1 MRPPLKIYSLHSHQE
16 QEHAL
21 PTAMAEAEP
30 DTRTP
35 PSSGP
40 APASDAVG
48 AAPSGAA
55 APVEPPAAAP
65 TAVMS
70 RERRTAAVQRRVQE
84 LLAQARLDADVE
96 TEARAEVQ
104 RMLLARALPTPV
116 VRPPPPP
123 PPQAAAATVRRRP
136 ARTAPVR
143 RYPEPP
149 LYNSACDDC
158 GSGYGQ
164 AVRHGCDRCGGFGD
178 DCRCS
183 RQCSDFRPRYVDKC
197 CPVSCFPS
205 VGCGSVCNDFG
216 CRPGY
221 GGCGVYGGYGGCGV
235 YGGYGA
241 YGYGACGPWPSW
253 GVAAPVTQQAI
264 TSVGS
269 VCGPSGCSLTVQP
282 ALQACSIG
290 GCVTTPLG
298 PPNLAGTLPSWV

>member
-1 MRPPLKIYSLHSHQE
+1 M
-16 QEHAL
+16 
-21 PTAMAEAEP
+21 
-30 DTRTP
+30 
-35 PSSGP
+35 
-40 APASDAVG
+40 
-48 AAPSGAA
+48 
-55 APVEPPAAAP
+55 
-65 TAVMS
+65 
-70 RERRTAAVQRRVQE
+70 
-84 LLAQARLDADVE
+84 
-96 TEARAEVQ
+96 
-104 RMLLARALPTPV
+104 
-116 VRPPPPP
+116 
-123 PPQAAAATVRRRP
+123 RRRP
-136 ARTAPVR
+136 ARAAPVR

-216 CRPGY
+216 CRPGCGVY
-221 GGCGVYGGYGGCGV
+221 GGCGGCGVYGGYGACAPNGA
-235 YGGYGA
+235 YGA

-282 ALQACSIG
+282 ALQTCSIG